1 MSGYKSKEQALRDLG
16 RVVAEEAAIVRT
28 LTVREAA
35 ERIWYPGGPSM
46 EECIRRAEASG
57 LCKADPVGQAVAS

>member
-1 MSGYKSKEQALRDLG
+1 MSGFKSKEQALRDLG

-46 EECIRRAEASG
+46 EECIARAEASG
-57 LCKADPVGQAVAS
+57 LCRPDAVEAAAS